1 MGLFDTI
8 VNNGFKLKVPREV
21 SSFLKANNAEIP
33 DEFQTKDLDNC
44 LTTFKL
50 YPNGRLLELTRK
62 PTGRKIKYKNP
73 FEGWKDNRPLLE
85 KIYHKL
91 FVESKFTKIDMVDET
106 IDIYVK
112 SDLTA
117 TFEMYS
123 YEEIGGRYLTLD
135 YTAEAV
141 KGVVKKAKLLKWE
154 IEDEQEAKER
164 IQRDKEWKQKADES
178 LAKSRDLKSK
188 WYYPLIKEIYNP
200 IIFFS
205 GLAIRGVCG
214 WLSSKTYTW
223 RRY

>member
-85 KIYHKL
+85 KIYHKIFIYGYFEIL
-91 FVESKFTKIDMVDET
+91 MYES
-106 IDIYVK
+106 
-112 SDLTA
+112 
-117 TFEMYS
+117 
-123 YEEIGGRYLTLD
+123 
-135 YTAEAV
+135 
-141 KGVVKKAKLLKWE
+141 
-154 IEDEQEAKER
+154 
-164 IQRDKEWKQKADES
+164 
-178 LAKSRDLKSK
+178 
-188 WYYPLIKEIYNP
+188 
-200 IIFFS
+200 
-205 GLAIRGVCG
+205 
-214 WLSSKTYTW
+214 
-223 RRY
+223 